1 MTMTTRVRCSW
12 CRNFVALTTKGKL
25 YRHYTTEP
33 PGKACIGSGSWP
45 TKLEWENE
53 S

>member
-12 CRNFVALTTKGKL
+12 CRNYVALTTKGKL
-25 YRHYTTEP
+25 YRHYWPGP
-33 PGKACIGSGSWP
+33 PGRLCLGAGQRP
-45 TKLEWENE
+45 TKLEWENA